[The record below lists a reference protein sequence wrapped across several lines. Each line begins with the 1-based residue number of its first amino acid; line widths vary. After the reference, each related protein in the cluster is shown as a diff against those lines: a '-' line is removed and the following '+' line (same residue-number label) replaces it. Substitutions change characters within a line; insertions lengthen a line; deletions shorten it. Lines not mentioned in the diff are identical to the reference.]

1 MSLILDALRKSEA
14 ERRRGQT
21 PGLFTPVPTQ
31 TASVQRRTFVWQ
43 WLIAATLI
51 IAVTLAWWYRPVP
64 LPTLVVVAPQPTT
77 PIAATPA
84 INTPGVVTPT
94 TITHALPTP
103 LAPAPVVVAPQRPFF
118 AEPASFPPP
127 PPATPAPVVA
137 DVPVLDL
144 PTLAM
149 LDPSER
155 AALPPLKLSMHVW
168 AENPG
173 TRMAI
178 IDGQRVTEGST
189 IGSSVVAEIRHD
201 GVVLDLHGRR
211 FLLPRP

>member
-21 PGLFTPVPTQ
+21 PGLFTPAPTQ
-31 TASVQRRTFVWQ
+31 SAPVQRRPLAWP

-51 IAVTLAWWYRPVP
+51 VAVTLAWWYRPVP
-64 LPTLVVVAPQPTT
+64 LPTLVVVAP
-77 PIAATPA
+77 AS
-84 INTPGVVTPT
+84 
-94 TITHALPTP
+94 
-103 LAPAPVVVAPQRPFF
+103 PAPVAAPVST
-118 AEPASFPPP
+118 AI
-127 PPATPAPVVA
+127 TPAPMVVVPPTTALIARAPATATSIRGIATPPPLPLPMPPASPASVAA

-173 TRMAI
+173 ARMAI
-178 IDGQRVTEGST
+178 IDGQRVTEGSA
-189 IGSSVVAEIRHD
+189 IGSSVVAEIRRD